1 MGTSN
6 ALIFTGLAHYE
17 LSDKARI
24 VGSIDAMLNEA
35 ASGSLPAG
43 NYLDLNLGYALRPI
57 LDDRLNILAK
67 YRYLYDMVDQSI
79 DNSGTPKKIQQ
90 SRVFSIDAEIDLSP
104 RWTIGG
110 KLGGRLT
117 MRAPDAASPLADNN
131 AWLAVGNARYHFVH
145 DWDVLIEGRTLTTV
159 QAGTSDF
166 GAVVGVH
173 KQVGENIM
181 LGGLSTSGHSRMT

>member
-90 SRVFSIDAEIDLSP
+90 SRVFSIDA
-104 RWTIGG
+104 
-110 KLGGRLT
+110 
-117 MRAPDAASPLADNN
+117 
-131 AWLAVGNARYHFVH
+131 
-145 DWDVLIEGRTLTTV
+145 
-159 QAGTSDF
+159 
-166 GAVVGVH
+166 
-173 KQVGENIM
+173 
-181 LGGLSTSGHSRMT
+181 